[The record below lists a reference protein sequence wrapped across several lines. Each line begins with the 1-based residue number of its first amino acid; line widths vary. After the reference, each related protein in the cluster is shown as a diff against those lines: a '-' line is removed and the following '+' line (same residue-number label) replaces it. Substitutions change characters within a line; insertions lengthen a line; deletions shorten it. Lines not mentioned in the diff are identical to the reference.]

1 MPSNKEFLALPVP
14 KPQHITLLADWQ
26 LSWLL
31 SPLRRNVPILNHSPP
46 ILIFLSLPPPHK
58 RSRQQLQFSCS
69 ACAGCGHEIST
80 QVNRFSQKTQQHFQ
94 SISQTHTTISHCAF
108 VLLPPRKMILSISP
122 HAHKKRGEK
131 KKEKKSQWQILFGCM
146 RLFLPTFLP
155 LCSGSQ
161 SVVYSRK
168 LSLTVALWLSE
179 EAILTEC
186 NFHKIRQSIPS
197 FKSKDSLS
205 PEHLCLGPARFHT
218 MLKF

>member
-14 KPQHITLLADWQ
+14 KPQHITLIADWQ

-31 SPLRRNVPILNHSPP
+31 SPLRRNVPILNHLPL
-46 ILIFLSLPPPHK
+46 ILIFLSLPPQHK

-122 HAHKKRGEK
+122 HGHK
-131 KKEKKSQWQILFGCM
+131 KKEGERKKAPVTDFIWLHEVV
-146 RLFLPTFLP
+146 PTNFSCHFALAVN
-155 LCSGSQ
+155 L
-161 SVVYSRK
+161 
-168 LSLTVALWLSE
+168 LSTLANYLY
-179 EAILTEC
+179 
-186 NFHKIRQSIPS
+186 Q
-197 FKSKDSLS
+197 
-205 PEHLCLGPARFHT
+205 
-218 MLKF
+218 

>member
-14 KPQHITLLADWQ
+14 KPQHITLIADWQ

-31 SPLRRNVPILNHSPP
+31 SPLRRNVPILNHLPL
-46 ILIFLSLPPPHK
+46 ILIFLSLPPQHK

-122 HAHKKRGEK
+122 HGHKKKRG
-131 KKEKKSQWQILFGCM
+131 KEKKRQWQILFGCM
-146 RLFLPTFLP
+146 RLFLPTFPATL
-155 LCSGSQ
+155 
-161 SVVYSRK
+161 
-168 LSLTVALWLSE
+168 LW
-179 EAILTEC
+179 
-186 NFHKIRQSIPS
+186 QSICCLLSQTIFISSTLTLWRSNPHGVQLPQNNTVHS
-197 FKSKDSLS
+197 FV
-205 PEHLCLGPARFHT
+205 
-218 MLKF
+218 

>member
-14 KPQHITLLADWQ
+14 KPQHITLIADWQ

-31 SPLRRNVPILNHSPP
+31 SPLRRNVPILNHLPL
-46 ILIFLSLPPPHK
+46 ILIFLSLPPQHK

-122 HAHKKRGEK
+122 HGHKKKRG
-131 KKEKKSQWQILFGCM
+131 KEKSASDRFYLVAWGCSYQ
-146 RLFLPTFLP
+146 LFLP

-168 LSLTVALWLSE
+168 LSLSVALWLSE

-186 NFHKIRQSIPS
+186 NFHKIIQSIPS
-197 FKSKDSLS
+197 CKSKDSLS
-205 PEHLCLGPARFHT
+205 PKHLCLGPARFHT
-218 MLKF
+218 MLEF